1 MKKKNKPK
9 HRQKKRNHLSF
20 RLNVLFF
27 VVFLLFSALILRLGF
42 VQIVE
47 GETFVSEL
55 ASTTNATERHD
66 APRGLMYDRFGHVV
80 VDNQLELSVT
90 YTNPSRTTR
99 AQTMLEIAQDLEP
112 LIEVETDRVT
122 PRDKRDYILLNMSEE
137 ERYELVTREERREL
151 DGPSE
156 EYQLEVERITDEQI
170 DSLSDQELQVAA
182 IYREMARGYAN
193 SPQRIKQRITDEEAH
208 LISENLDRLPGIDIA
223 RHSSRSYPYGDS
235 FQSLFG
241 STRQIPSERVDYYLS
256 RGYERS
262 DIVGTS
268 YLEAQYEEVLRGQ
281 KAIVESVT
289 KREGTRTIDRTVNER
304 LGQRGNDLVLTL
316 DMELQQR
323 LEDII
328 DEEIRKSGNS
338 FILDRS
344 AYAVLMDPRTGDI
357 LAMAGFWDQADR
369 ERNSYADHAGNVNKV
384 FEMGSSVKAASV
396 LTGFHAGVA
405 SPGTRF
411 NDRPIYLPSTPPKR
425 SWNTSGFGWIDD
437 RRALEQSSNVYMFE
451 IGMRMANC
459 YYTAP
464 NTSCGWTTGSGGTVE
479 RAYQEVRNNFSQFGL
494 GSETGI
500 DLPSYSSGLTGGSES
515 GGNLLDL
522 MIGQYDNYTTL
533 QLAQYIATIANDG
546 YRMEPRLVREIRE
559 PSTNQNEQ
567 GAVMQ
572 KFEPTILN
580 RIEMSDAH
588 ISRVQQGLRDVM
600 TRGTARGNFA
610 NASYQPAGKT
620 GTAQVKVAVGQ
631 GDHRRVVDGNTQSLV
646 GYAPFNNPE
655 IAFAVVVPDVKLG
668 SNGGRQGIAQE
679 ISKSALEAYF
689 ELKEKRNGAKPIDE
703 PLLEEV
709 NID

>member
-1 MKKKNKPK
+1 M
-9 HRQKKRNHLSF
+9 
-20 RLNVLFF
+20 
-27 VVFLLFSALILRLGF
+27 FSALILRLGF
-42 VQIVE
+42 IQIVE
-47 GETFVSEL
+47 GETFVSDL
-55 ASTTNATERHD
+55 ASTVNATTLID
-66 APRGLMYDRFGHVV
+66 APRGIMYDRYGHVV
-80 VDNQLELSVT
+80 VDNDLELSVT
-90 YTNPSRTTR
+90 YTNPSRTTSS
-99 AQTMLEIAQDLEP
+99 QTMLEIAEKLEP
-112 LIEVETDRVT
+112 LIEMDTERVT
-122 PRDKRDYILLNMSEE
+122 DRDKRDYMLLKMEEE
-137 ERYELVTREERREL
+137 ERYELVTREEREEL
-151 DGPSE
+151 DGVSA
-156 EYQLEVERITDEQI
+156 EYQLEIERITDEQVE
-170 DSLSDQELQVAA
+170 SLSNRDLQVAA
-182 IYREMARGYAN
+182 IFREMARGYAN

-208 LISENLDRLPGIDIA
+208 VISENLDRLPGIDIL
-223 RHSSRSYPYGDS
+223 RDSSRTYPYGDS
-235 FQSLFG
+235 FHAFFG
-241 STRQIPSERVDYYLS
+241 STSLIPSERIDYYLA
-256 RGYERS
+256 RGYDRS

-268 YLEAQYEEVLRGQ
+268 FLEEQYEEVLRGQ
-281 KAIVESVT
+281 KAVVESIT
-289 KREGTRTIDRTVNER
+289 RREGSQTIDREVKER

-323 LEDII
+323 LEKILD
-328 DEEIRKSGNS
+328 DEIRKSGNS
-338 FILDRS
+338 FISDRS

-357 LAMAGFWDQADR
+357 LAMAGWWDRGDR
-369 ERNSYADHAGNVNKV
+369 NRDSFADHSGNVHKV

-411 NDRPIYLPSTPPKR
+411 NDRTIYLPMTPPKR

-459 YYTAP
+459 YYRAP
-464 NTSCGWTTGSGGTVE
+464 NASCGWTTGSGGTIE
-479 RAYQEVRNNFSQFGL
+479 RAYQDVRNSFSQFGL

-500 DLPSYSSGLTGGSES
+500 DLPSYSSGLIGGSES

-522 MIGQYDNYTTL
+522 MIGQYDNYSTL

-559 PSTNQNEQ
+559 PATDPDEQ
-567 GAVMQ
+567 GAVVK
-572 KFEPTILN
+572 KFEPTVLN
-580 RIEMSDAH
+580 RIDMSDTH

-631 GDHRRVVDGNTQSLV
+631 GDNRRIVDGNTQSLV

-689 ELKEKRNGAKPIDE
+689 ELKETRNGATPIEE
-703 PLLEEV
+703 PLLEDI
-709 NID
+709 NMN

>member
-1 MKKKNKPK
+1 MKNKNKQKKKKN
-9 HRQKKRNHLSF
+9 HLTF

-27 VVFLLFSALILRLGF
+27 VVFIMFSALILRLGF

-47 GETFVSEL
+47 GETFVNEL
-55 ASTTNATERHD
+55 ASSTNTTARID
-66 APRGLMYDRFGHVV
+66 APRGLMYDRYGQVV

-90 YTNPSRTTR
+90 YTNPSRTTS
-99 AQTMLEIAQDLEP
+99 AQTMLGIAENLEP
-112 LIEVETDRVT
+112 MIEMESDRVT
-122 PRDKRDYILLNMSEE
+122 ARDKRDYILLTMTEE

-151 DGPSE
+151 DGVSA
-156 EYQLEVERITDEQI
+156 EYQVELERITDEQI
-170 DSLSDQELQVAA
+170 DSLTDQQLQVAA
-182 IYREMARGYAN
+182 IFREMSRGYAN
-193 SPQRIKQRITDEEAH
+193 SPQRIKQRISVEESH
-208 LISENLDRLPGIDIA
+208 VISENLDMLPGIDIL
-223 RHSSRSYPYGDS
+223 RDSTRTFPYGDAFRS
-235 FQSLFG
+235 FFG
-241 STRQIPSERVDYYLS
+241 TTRQIPSERVDYYLS
-256 RGYERS
+256 RGYDRS

-268 YLEAQYEEVLRGQ
+268 FIEQQYEEVLRGQ
-281 KAIVESVT
+281 KAVVESIT
-289 KREGTRTIDRTVNER
+289 KRQGSQMVESEVNER

-328 DEEIRKSGNS
+328 DNEMRKSGNS

-357 LAMAGFWDQADR
+357 LAMAGFLDEAGKD
-369 ERNSYADHAGNVNKV
+369 EDSYADHTGTVNKA

-396 LTGFHAGVA
+396 LTGFHSGVA

-411 NDRPIYLPSTPPKR
+411 NDRPIYLPNTPPKR

-459 YYTAP
+459 YYRAP
-464 NTSCGWTTGSGGTVE
+464 NASCGWSTGPGGSIE

-500 DLPSYSSGLTGGSES
+500 DLPRYSSGLIGGSES

-546 YRMEPRLVREIRE
+546 YRMEPRVVREIRE
-559 PSTNQNEQ
+559 PSTSEDEQ
-567 GAVMQ
+567 GVVIQ

-580 RIEMSDAH
+580 RVEMSDAH

-600 TRGTARGNFA
+600 TRGTARGLFA

-631 GDHRRVVDGNTQSLV
+631 GDNRRVVDGNTQSLV

-689 ELKEKRNGAKPIDE
+689 ELKDKRNGATPVDE
-703 PLLEEV
+703 PVLEEIH
-709 NID
+709 ID